1 MATGRFV
8 AYYRVSTE
16 RQGRSGLGL
25 DAQRSAVHAFLNGGS
40 WKLVG
45 EFTEVETG
53 KRADRPQLAEALAAC
68 RLYGATLVIAKLD
81 RLARDVMFIS
91 KLMKDDVEFVA
102 LDLPQANRLIVHVM
116 AAFAEHEAER
126 ISARTKAA
134 LAEAKRR
141 GVKLGG
147 RPGNLRNRA
156 EGAARSAAVR
166 AQKADDMARSVAKT
180 VGELA
185 GQGHG
190 LRAIARE
197 LGARGIP
204 TSRGGAWTATQ
215 VQRLLGRLPE
225 AGGAGR

>member
-8 AYYRVSTE
+8 AYYRVSTD

-25 DAQRSAVHAFLNGGS
+25 DAQRSAVHAFLNGGR

-53 KRADRPQLAEALAAC
+53 KRADRPQLTEALAAC
-68 RLYGATLVIAKLD
+68 RVHGATLVIAKLD
-81 RLARDVMFIS
+81 RLARNAAFLLSLRDAG
-91 KLMKDDVEFVA
+91 VEFVCA
-102 LDLPQANRLIVHVM
+102 DMP
-116 AAFAEHEAER
+116 FAERLTVGILALVAEKEAEH

-156 EGAARSAAVR
+156 EGAAKSAAVR
-166 AQKADDMARSVAKT
+166 AQKAADKAADLAPMVK
-180 VGELA
+180 ELES
-185 GQGHG
+185 QGHS

-197 LGARGIP
+197 LTVRGIP

-215 VQRLLGRLPE
+215 VQRLLAR
-225 AGGAGR
+225 AGG